1 QKIGIAGFLDELSIA
16 VEAWKDVKQDFS
28 FIQLKKFT
36 SPPPQSEFKT
46 NDIVSLFLYGE
57 ENQALIK
64 NAVIKKESGYYLFR
78 NKIKDL

>member
-1 QKIGIAGFLDELSIA
+1 
-16 VEAWKDVKQDFS
+16 DVKQDFS

-78 NKIKDL
+78 NKIKDLDYDLRNNSCVVVHSKLANG